1 MDYIL
6 SRIFID
12 TYNNLIKFSNGKAK
26 KIVVDD
32 FDVLE
37 KTLENYVVNIFGY
50 EVKENYSNYF
60 QEISKSFENII
71 LNCNCD
77 NYISIIN
84 SINEYGSNFYKNIND
99 YKYASIF
106 IETLKEFYSVKT
118 AYPVIGNEGK
128 AYYVTMLSKEEE
140 QVPTTYIKDIVK
152 FEDTLKNFVEIVLSS
167 DTDFNKFFDGFEY
180 DEAISYLF
188 KWVVQNASLFDLSD
202 IEQYFRKYSS
212 FITDTT
218 LDSFKKSTKLGKILG
233 DDLYIAVRKAN
244 VNYETPFYLCF
255 LVNGENRKV
264 ELPNIRLGI
273 ETKDGVK
280 KAHIIATQSAQSPYD
295 LQMNRQYDELLK
307 CNLPKSK
314 KFREYNPSHLVSL
327 VLSIGFLKSLGIDIV
342 EITDFMPLRYQRLIV
357 ENRKNDEELHNYQ
370 YRLTNKNLYNYFRM
384 LEFQKGITI
393 SNYPDG
399 GFNLVLKLKDDI
411 KFYDTFLQQLF
422 DTSYQMGIQ
431 SSKDETKKM

>member
-12 TYNNLIKFSNGKAK
+12 TYNNLIKFSNDKAK
-26 KIVVDD
+26 KIVIDD
-32 FDVLE
+32 FDILE
-37 KTLENYVVNIFGY
+37 KTLEDYVINIFGY
-50 EVKENYSNYF
+50 EVKENYSKYF

-77 NYISIIN
+77 NYEMIIN
-84 SINEYGSNFYKNIND
+84 SIKEYGSGFYKTIND

-106 IETLKEFYSVKT
+106 IETMKEFYSLKT
-118 AYPVIGNEGK
+118 SYPVIGNEGK
-128 AYYVTMLSKEEE
+128 SYYVTMPSKEEE
-140 QVPTTYIKDIVK
+140 QVPTTYIKNIDK
-152 FEDTLKNFVEIVLSS
+152 FDKTLKNFVENVLSS
-167 DTDFNKFFDGFEY
+167 DTDFNKFFEGFEY
-180 DEAISYLF
+180 DEAIAYLF

-202 IEQYFRKYSS
+202 IEQYFIKYSS

-218 LDSFKKSTKLGKILG
+218 LDNFKKPTKLGKILD
-233 DDLYIAVRKAN
+233 DDLYVVVRKAN

-264 ELPNIRLGI
+264 ELPNVRLGI
-273 ETKDGVK
+273 ETEGGVK
-280 KAHIIATQSAQSPYD
+280 KAYIIATQSAQEPYD

-307 CNLPKSK
+307 RNLPKSK
-314 KFREYNPSHLVSL
+314 NFREYNPSHLVSL
-327 VLSIGFLKSLGIDIV
+327 VLSMGLLKSLGIDTV

-357 ENRKNDEELHNYQ
+357 ENRKNDDELHYYQ

-384 LEFQKGITI
+384 LELQKGIII

-399 GFNLVLKLKDDI
+399 GFNLVLKLKDNITFED
-411 KFYDTFLQQLF
+411 DFLQQLF
-422 DTSYQMGIQ
+422 DLSYQTGLQI
-431 SSKDETKKM
+431 SKNNFKKI